1 MDKVDRKNGEENV
14 CVAITISR
22 AITIGMKEDQTS
34 VSLLNRGRI
43 IWFLKVIFGV
53 GLLKGM

>member
-43 IWFLKVIFGV
+43 I
-53 GLLKGM
+53 